1 MTLEIPGEIP
11 AAELHLE
18 LVVHGPGEGGVGKH
32 LGHAPPAELG
42 RHHSGGEVDGVRGEH
57 VILEVGAVTIS
68 VQSEDLTILVM
79 LNLTGLRRTQSFL
92 ESPTWTMQTD
102 GRGRSQ

>member
-18 LVVHGPGEGGVGKH
+18 LVVHGPGEGGIGED
-32 LGHAPPAELG
+32 LGHAPPAQLG
-42 RHHSGGEVDGVRGEH
+42 GHHGGGEVHGVRGED
-57 VILEVGAVTIS
+57 VILEVGAVTVS

-79 LNLTGLRRTQSFL
+79 LNLIGL
-92 ESPTWTMQTD
+92 
-102 GRGRSQ
+102 

>member
-18 LVVHGPGEGGVGKH
+18 LVVHGPGEGGVGEH
-32 LGHAPPAELG
+32 LGQAPPTQLG
-42 RHHSGGEVDGVRGEH
+42 GHHGGGEVHGVRGED
-57 VILEVGAVTIS
+57 VILEVGAVSIS

-79 LNLTGLRRTQSFL
+79 LNLTGL
-92 ESPTWTMQTD
+92 
-102 GRGRSQ
+102 